1 MTSLL
6 PHCGLLLQVCFFNA
20 YFICRICDDLFV
32 ILIVFVLC
40 FQSYCFIIMLS
51 CICLYTLFLH
61 AIFWG
66 PRLLMAFIFFIY
78 WLCGTGLFE
87 VLQLGAFLF
96 CYLLSGRM
104 LTLSFLLCFGS
115 VYYRLKRNSSH
126 LLLLPLC
133 CLLYFHFF
141 LSSFSWNV
149 LFLQGSKC
157 AQFSRILTC
166 FMQWWIDVYVLWCF
180 WNNKRLVYSS
190 LMFSIFFFLAVN
202 KMMMHRM
209 MEYSK
214 LCWWIKEKWSMLF
227 HLSSIEEVPR
237 NDKC

>member
-96 CYLLSGRM
+96 WYLLSGRM

-126 LLLLPLC
+126 LLLLP
-133 CLLYFHFF
+133 F
-141 LSSFSWNV
+141 V
-149 LFLQGSKC
+149 LFALFSFFPEFIFLKC
-157 AQFSRILTC
+157 VIFAGIEVCAIQQDFNMLYAMMNR
-166 FMQWWIDVYVLWCF
+166 
-180 WNNKRLVYSS
+180 RLC
-190 LMFSIFFFLAVN
+190 LMMFL
-202 KMMMHRM
+202 K
-209 MEYSK
+209 
-214 LCWWIKEKWSMLF
+214 
-227 HLSSIEEVPR
+227 
-237 NDKC
+237 